1 MRESVKAG
9 VLMSFVVTEE
19 LSFLVPVEIQYES
32 REPYAVRMTFHL
44 PGDPPLIW
52 VFGRELLFEG
62 IHRPSGEGDVRIAP
76 IVPRTPT
83 APVGPEGLADVG
95 ITLQVGRERAL
106 FRVSAAPLL
115 VFLDRTDEMVPLGQE
130 STFGCFDSRLE
141 KTLGR
146 ILAEENAG

>member
-9 VLMSFVVTEE
+9 VVMSFVVSEE
-19 LSFLVPVEIQYES
+19 LSFLVPVEIQYQS
-32 REPYAVRMTFHL
+32 GEPYAVRMTFHL

-52 VFGRELLFEG
+52 VFGRELLFDG

-76 IVPRTPT
+76 IVPSTPT
-83 APVGPEGLADVG
+83 SPAGPEGLPDVG

-106 FRVSAAPLL
+106 FRASAAPLL
-115 VFLDRTDEMVPLGQE
+115 VFLDRTDELVPLGQE
-130 STFGCFDSRLE
+130 SAYGRFDSRLE
-141 KTLGR
+141 EALGR